1 MFPAIT
7 SGSSGSAMDRLAKR
21 ARLEWV
27 DPARRSAN
35 WVSALTGPRRARL
48 RGVFPLS
55 LGVLTTASL
64 LHHQQGLLRAV
75 GMFLTGIIV
84 ARNFG
89 DAFNV

>member
-1 MFPAIT
+1 VH
-7 SGSSGSAMDRLAKR
+7 SLAPG
-21 ARLEWV
+21 E
-27 DPARRSAN
+27 
-35 WVSALTGPRRARL
+35 
-48 RGVFPLS
+48 RGGAACSLS
-55 LGVLTTASL
+55 LSQVLTTASL